1 MGSIAWW
8 TDDAGTYTGSAGHVA
23 YVERVNAD
31 GSIVVSEDNWGGTFH
46 WKTHT
51 AGYAWPNGFIHLKD
65 VGGGAGVSEG
75 QFVSFDD
82 HVYRIADGAP
92 VYVSSWNYFGGPQA
106 TTALSASRFAALRQY
121 PLDGTFVSDQDGSVY
136 RFAGGAPIYVSN
148 FDHVGG
154 TGGQPVTR
162 VDKVALE
169 RTEPTGTWSH
179 VSHRPA
185 DGTVLDAGGTK
196 YVTAAGAPLPSTTT
210 AAGTRIDLAAITN
223 AGKPG
228 VWAHLAAPTPAPAL
242 PPAPSSP
249 THPTALAPM
258 VPASEPSANS
268 LTMAIKAVERAGK
281 LRVKIGPAS
290 AAVNHRFVVQTR
302 RNGTWRR
309 VVKSST
315 RDDRD
320 VRVLNLGRGGL
331 SRRASRTRRSAVHHQ
346 SRCGC
351 AGSCFA
357 PIRAGTPAPHPP
369 AARRG

>member
-1 MGSIAWW
+1 VGSIAWW

-196 YVTAAGAPLPSTTT
+196 YVTAAGAPAQHDDRRRNPDRFGRHHQRGQARRVGAPGRPYPCSSPSAGAQLAHPSHCPGTHGPCVGTLGELIDHGDQGRGEGRQ
-210 AAGTRIDLAAITN
+210 AAGEDR
-223 AGKPG
+223 PG
-228 VWAHLAAPTPAPAL
+228 V
-242 PPAPSSP
+242 SGC
-249 THPTALAPM
+249 
-258 VPASEPSANS
+258 EPSLRRPDTQERHVAQGREVQHPRRPRRPGAQPRS
-268 LTMAIKAVERAGK
+268 RGSIASCFPHKAVCRPPSVTVR
-281 LRVKIGPAS
+281 LR
-290 AAVNHRFVVQTR
+290 R
-302 RNGTWRR
+302 
-309 VVKSST
+309 
-315 RDDRD
+315 
-320 VRVLNLGRGGL
+320 
-331 SRRASRTRRSAVHHQ
+331 
-346 SRCGC
+346 
-351 AGSCFA
+351 
-357 PIRAGTPAPHPP
+357 
-369 AARRG
+369 